1 MSVHWDNPSVAKV
14 LRRLAS
20 FTRLVTYDQR
30 GLGRSDPIDIA
41 NPPSIDDLATDL
53 EAVMDASAVSDPVL
67 FGMHNGGA
75 VAIAY
80 ALRHPVRL
88 LIMCNTWARL
98 EEADDFPIGI
108 SSRVLDEEQKRH
120 ETDWGRGEISS
131 QYVSGRR
138 EDPSSGRYE
147 LDTTG
152 RNQAATLFKMNRV
165 YDVRHLLPAVSS
177 PTLVIHTKSNLR
189 VPAAH
194 GHYIAE
200 SIPGARL
207 VLIPGSDHFFLKNHG
222 TEVVDEV
229 EELVTGRRTT
239 FTDRIRATMLFTD
252 IKDSTS
258 IAETIGDDSWDAK
271 IGPHNDLMR
280 RLIRTHSGEECKHLG
295 DGLLV
300 AFDDTANAVRCAL
313 AAVEAARTLAL
324 ELRAGVHVGDV
335 TRMDERDFSGV
346 QVHVAQRF
354 CDAAEPGQVLVSAAA
369 RDDCEGSGLV
379 FEDRGPK
386 ALKGISGEW
395 VMYEARIQ
403 DGVAEDNQR
412 ETAPG

>member
-1 MSVHWDNPSVAKV
+1 MSVHWDNPSIAKV

-20 FTRLVTYDQR
+20 FTRLVTYDQQ

-53 EAVMDASAVSDPVL
+53 EAVMDAAAVSDPVL

-75 VAIAY
+75 VAITY
-80 ALRHPVRL
+80 ALRHPVRQ
-88 LIMCNTWARL
+88 LIVCNTWARL

-108 SSRVLDEEQKRH
+108 SSRVLDDEQRRH

-131 QYVSGRR
+131 QYVSGRD
-138 EDPSSGRYE
+138 EPSSGRYE

-152 RNQAATLFKMNRV
+152 RNQAATLFQMNRT
-165 YDVRHLLPAVSS
+165 YDLRHLLPAVSS
-177 PTLVIHTKSNLR
+177 PTLVIHTRSNLR
-189 VPAAH
+189 VPAAL
-194 GHYIAE
+194 GHYIAA
-200 SIPGARL
+200 SIPDARL

-239 FTDRIRATMLFTD
+239 FTDRIRTAMLFTD

-258 IAETIGDDSWDAK
+258 IAQTIGDDSWDAK

-280 RLIRTHSGEECKHLG
+280 RLIHTHSGEECKHLG

-300 AFDDTANAVRCAL
+300 AFADTPNAVRCAL
-313 AAVEAARTLAL
+313 AAVEAARTLGL
-324 ELRAGVHVGDV
+324 ELRAGVHVGEV

-346 QVHVAQRF
+346 QVHVAQRV
-354 CDAAEPGQVLVSAAA
+354 CDAAEPGHVLVSAAA

-379 FEDRGPK
+379 FEDRGRK
-386 ALKGISGEW
+386 ALKGISGELEI
-395 VMYEARIQ
+395 YEARIQ
-403 DGVAEDNQR
+403 ESVAEDSPGH
-412 ETAPG
+412 TARD